1 MAVKLRDRHAP
12 SALAMTTYIMPEEKD
27 INLKIIPPAKYLPM
41 AVLGVAAL
49 LIIFLAAATYTKILE
64 GRYAGQS
71 SQYKNTI
78 YVSGEGKVF
87 AKPDVGQV
95 SLSVISDALTVA
107 LAQKD
112 NVDKMNKI
120 IKTMEEAGVKEE
132 DLKTTNYNVS
142 PRYQYSAGRSTII
155 GYEVA
160 QTLEVK
166 IRDLEKVGDILDKA
180 TGAGANQVG
189 SLSFTI
195 DDPEKLNSEARQ
207 KAIDNAK
214 TKARDLAKSLGVSL
228 GKVVSFSESTG
239 GLPDSRYSS
248 AKEALGMGGG
258 GVAPDIQ
265 TGQNEINSNVSI
277 SYEIY

>member
-1 MAVKLRDRHAP
+1 
-12 SALAMTTYIMPEEKD
+12 MTEEKD
-27 INLKIIPPAKYLPM
+27 INLKIIPPAKYLPWA
-41 AVLGVAAL
+41 AVGVAVF
-49 LIIFLAAATYTKILE
+49 LIIFLASATYTKILE

-78 YVSGEGKVF
+78 FVSGEGKVF
-87 AKPDVGQV
+87 AKPDIGQV

-112 NVDKMNKI
+112 NTDKMNKI
-120 IKTMEEAGVKEE
+120 TSAMKEAGIKEE

-155 GYEVA
+155 GYEVT

-166 IRDLEKVGDILDKA
+166 IRDLAKVGDILDKA
-180 TGAGANQVG
+180 AGVGANQVG

-195 DDPEKLNSEARQ
+195 DDPEKLNAEARQ

-214 TKARDLAKSLGVSL
+214 EKARDLAKSLGVAL

-239 GLPDSRYSS
+239 GTPVPMYSS

-258 GVAPDIQ
+258 DAVPDIQ
-265 TGQNEINSNVSI
+265 TGQNEIISSVSI

>member
-1 MAVKLRDRHAP
+1 
-12 SALAMTTYIMPEEKD
+12 MPEEKD

-41 AVLGVAAL
+41 AVLSVAAL
-49 LIIFLAAATYTKILE
+49 LVVFLAAASYTKILE

-78 YVSGEGKVF
+78 SVSGEGKVF
-87 AKPDVGQV
+87 AKPDIGQV

-107 LAQKD
+107 AAQKD
-112 NVDKMNKI
+112 NTDKMNKI
-120 IKTMEEAGVKEE
+120 TKAIKDLGVKEE
-132 DLKTTNYNVS
+132 DLKTTNYSVS
-142 PRYQYSAGRSTII
+142 PRYQYSAGKSIII
-155 GYEVA
+155 GYEVT

-166 IRDLEKVGDILDKA
+166 IRDLAKVGDILDKA
-180 TGAGANQVG
+180 TGVGANQVG
-189 SLSFTI
+189 SLSFTF

-239 GLPDSRYSS
+239 GMPVPMYSS

-258 GVAPDIQ
+258 AIPDIQ
-265 TGQNEINSNVSI
+265 TGQNEIDISVSI
-277 SYEIY
+277 SY

>member
-1 MAVKLRDRHAP
+1 MN
-12 SALAMTTYIMPEEKD
+12 EEKD

-41 AVLGVAAL
+41 AVLSVAAL
-49 LIIFLAAATYTKILE
+49 LVIFLAAATYTKILE

-71 SQYKNTI
+71 LQYKNTI
-78 YVSGEGKVF
+78 LVSGEGKVF
-87 AKPDVGQV
+87 AKPDIGQV

-107 LAQKD
+107 SAQKD
-112 NVDKMNKI
+112 NTDKMNKI
-120 IKTMEEAGVKEE
+120 TSAMKEAGIKEE
-132 DLKTTNYNVS
+132 DLKTANYNIS
-142 PRYQYSAGRSTII
+142 PRYQYSAGKSTII
-155 GYEVA
+155 GYEVT

-166 IRDLEKVGDILDKA
+166 IRDLEKVGDILGKA
-180 TGAGANQVG
+180 AAAGANQVG
-189 SLSFTI
+189 SLTFTF

-228 GKVVSFSESTG
+228 GKVVSFSEDTDG
-239 GLPDSRYSS
+239 TPAPMYSS

-258 GVAPDIQ
+258 AIPDIQ
-265 TGQNEINSNVSI
+265 TGQNEIDISVSI